1 MCSGPFAMHAH
12 FFKMATESVQRTNSS
27 LVLRIILWLALL
39 ILAAFI
45 SAVWIKNGLK

>member
-1 MCSGPFAMHAH
+1 MHAQ
-12 FFKMATESVQRTNSS
+12 FFKMAIESVQRTSLS